1 MRKITVNIG
10 NIRIGYGLKPV
21 IVQSM
26 CNCDT
31 NDIEAAVKQCRE
43 LAEAGSAMIR
53 LTTQGLREVESLSRI
68 KKQLRAE
75 GIETP
80 LVADVHFQ
88 SSVAIAAAAVADKV
102 RINPGNFAKDHET
115 AKKEFKRFIEV
126 CKEHGTA
133 VRIGINHG
141 SLGVRIT
148 EIYGN
153 TPKGM
158 QEAMAE
164 WVQMCIDNDF
174 YNVVLSLKASNVPV
188 MTEAYRL
195 LDKWMHEKGILFP
208 LHLGVT
214 EAGNGDIG
222 RIKSASGV
230 ATLLSEGIGDT
241 IRVSLTEPP
250 VNEIRPASI
259 IADYF
264 DTARQEHPQIKKGD
278 VPHFNIN
285 SSDWEDFIVR
295 ASCMIAPLLVN
306 KIIDDFEMDAM
317 CAGKPLSSED
327 INRFKDD
334 LFQATRRRITQCEY
348 IACPSCG
355 RTLYDI
361 ESAFNEVKS
370 RTSHLKGITIAVMG
384 CIVNGPGEMADADYG
399 YIGEGRGKVAIYRK
413 SQAVLRSVPQESA
426 IDKLLEIID
435 ADLQEAGT
443 EQKSLNKSR

>member
-1 MRKITVNIG
+1 MRKIIVNIG
-10 NIRIGYGLKPV
+10 NVQIGYGHRPIV
-21 IVQSM
+21 VQSM

-31 NDIEAAVKQCRE
+31 NDIEAAVRQCRG
-43 LAEAGSAMIR
+43 LAQAGSALIR
-53 LTTQGLREVESLSRI
+53 LTTQGLREVESLGKI
-68 KKQLRAE
+68 KERLRAE
-75 GIETP
+75 GVDTP
-80 LVADVHFQ
+80 LVADVHF
-88 SSVAIAAAAVADKV
+88 SSQVAIAAAAVADKV

-133 VRIGINHG
+133 VRLGINHG
-141 SLGVRIT
+141 SLGARIT
-148 EIYGN
+148 ELYGN

-188 MTEAYRL
+188 MTEAYRM
-195 LDKWMHEKGILFP
+195 LDRWMHEKGILFP

-214 EAGNGDIG
+214 EAGNGDMG
-222 RIKSASGV
+222 RIKSAAGV
-230 ATLLSEGIGDT
+230 ATLLAEGIGDT

-259 IADYF
+259 IADCF
-264 DTARQEHPQIKKGD
+264 NGQLTDKRQIKAGT
-278 VPHFNIN
+278 VPHFHFDCA
-285 SSDWEDFIVR
+285 DWEEFIVK
-295 ASCMIAPLLVN
+295 ASCTIAPWLVD
-306 KIIDDFEMDAM
+306 KVIDDFDIDAV
-317 CAGKPLSSED
+317 CGGKPLSEEE
-327 INRFKDD
+327 ILRYKDD
-334 LFQATRRRITQCEY
+334 LFQATRRRLTQCEY

-361 ESAFNEVKS
+361 ESAFNEVKR

-413 SQAVLRSVPQESA
+413 SQAVLRSVPQEEA
-426 IDKLLEIID
+426 IDRLLEIIGN
-435 ADLQEAGT
+435 DLGG
-443 EQKSLNKSR
+443 RH